1 VKEVVMSTDIRILGP
16 GCFRCQALYEN
27 TLLAVSDLGLDAEV
41 TKVEDIGEMLSRG
54 IMATPALVVDDDLV
68 MAGSVPTPQR
78 LGELL
83 REHLATRTDP

>member
-1 VKEVVMSTDIRILGP
+1 MSTDIRILGP

-78 LGELL
+78 LGKLL
-83 REHLATRTDP
+83 SEHLAGRTDP

>member
-1 VKEVVMSTDIRILGP
+1 MSTDIRILGP

-54 IMATPALVVDDDLV
+54 IMATPALVVDDDMV